1 MAKNKQQIKF
11 EADISNLKTN
21 IKNAQKSITSL
32 NNELKLNQAQLKENN
47 ESTDLLSKRI
57 EILKDKYEKQKEV
70 VDNTRKSYEKAVE
83 IFGENSNEAENLK
96 NKLLQAE
103 TAEQNIKNEINKT
116 NKELEIQNNKLINL
130 NKELEIQNNKLINL
144 SKKWQESGETL
155 KNYGDKIESVGNK
168 LSVAS
173 GLVAGAGII
182 SIKSAIETETSIQQ
196 IENIYGEASNTIKD
210 FAENTALSFNMSK
223 SEAYKYSQVFGNLIQ
238 SITDDQVENARY
250 TQELLKAS
258 SIIASSTGRSMEDV
272 MDRIRSGLLGNTEAI
287 EDLGINV
294 NVSLLESTEAFKRF
308 AGDKSW
314 LQLDFQTQQQIRLF
328 AILEQTTKK
337 YGDEVQ
343 QNTASSIQQLTA
355 KTKNLTNDLG
365 KKLLPIANDVLEQV
379 NDLVSGFENLSDE
392 EKENIIKIGGLIAV
406 AGPLVKL
413 AGTSIKTIGSV
424 TKGIGTLTGAIGV
437 LTKGSDGATDSS
449 KNLANILKKSFS
461 PTGIAVAAVVG
472 GFSIMTT
479 QISKATE
486 ESRKQAEEAEKTA
499 EKIREEKEAV
509 DELRTSIDNNVQIEL
524 THIERTKELWAELQ
538 KITDENGKIK
548 EGYESRAK
556 VITGQLSEA
565 LGTEISITDNII
577 NKYKELQ
584 DEIDL
589 LILKKQTEAVLSGSE
604 EKYNQAITNREQ
616 KTQELITQ
624 EEKLNTLLAERENA
638 YNNLS
643 EVDKKVVDGV
653 DPLSLTYQEQISQN
667 LSAQLNVQE
676 KDKAIKQTEDSIKNL
691 RNEINNYTRDIE
703 THQYKLELAAEETP
717 EALQEIVDMTG
728 KTYME
733 GGKIVET
740 TYERQIKAQQIYLND
755 AKTLNEEAVENNDE
769 AQKSMTQSTINEA
782 NRRLNA
788 LTDELIGMTSTT
800 NENSEDVKNA
810 WRALATD
817 SYDIYNEKVSK
828 LPMLTQIKIEEMTGV
843 AVTKAPEFAITM
855 EYIAQL
861 GVDALDKSADF
872 KAKALESLNEYLAGL
887 TDEEKRKLLQQ
898 AGIENIDLVMQELEK
913 GNLSEE
919 KGREILTGLYN
930 GLEDKEFKAN
940 LFGAATT
947 LAGQLSSLLTIKP
960 TIATVAG
967 ISALKASLPGHKDGL
982 DYVPYDN
989 YVARLHKGE
998 RVLTAE
1004 ENKDYMS
1011 GNIENKVNNRNIVVQ
1026 FYPQHITEQELK
1038 RAEDYIAKKWGMQW

>member
-130 NKELEIQNNKLINL
+130 

-238 SITDDQVENARY
+238 SITDDQVENAQY

-287 EDLGINV
+287 EDLGVNV

-413 AGTSIKTIGSV
+413 TGTSIKTIGSV

-461 PTGIAVAAVVG
+461 PTGIAVAAVVAG
-472 GFSIMTT
+472 VGVMI
-479 QISKATE
+479 KRYRDATE
-486 ESRKQAEEAEKTA
+486 ETRNYADACEKSAEKTL
-499 EKIREEKEAV
+499 EEKQAI
-509 DELRTSIDNNVQIEL
+509 DELRTSIDKNAQSDLN
-524 THIERTKELWAELQ
+524 HIERTKTLWEELQ

-548 EGYESRAK
+548 EGYENRAK
-556 VITGQLSEA
+556 VITSDLSEA
-565 LGTEISITDNII
+565 LGQEISITDNVID
-577 NKYKELQ
+577 KYQELQ
-584 DEIDL
+584 QEMDT
-589 LILKKQTEAVLSGSE
+589 LILKKKGEIVLDASE
-604 EKYNQAITNREQ
+604 EKANNALINRNQL
-616 KTQELITQ
+616 TQELIDKQ
-624 EEKLNTLLAERENA
+624 EELNKAKEKEKELYDEYVEAITNADSLTDNFTAEKNWKNQQEAVASLEREVS
-638 YNNLS
+638 NL
-643 EVDKKVVDGV
+643 
-653 DPLSLTYQEQISQN
+653 Q
-667 LSAQLNVQE
+667 
-676 KDKAIKQTEDSIKNL
+676 DSVND
-691 RNEINNYTRDIE
+691 YTADIE
-703 THQYKLELAAEETP
+703 DYQYKYELWTEGTP
-717 EALQEIVDMTG
+717 ESIQKMVDEVG
-728 KTYME
+728 KSYE
-733 GGKIVET
+733 KNGET
-740 TYERQIKAQQIYLND
+740 IELNLARQIQAQQYYLNN
-755 AKTLNEEAVENNDE
+755 AKRLNEEAVKNNNETEKKKTQTTIDE
-769 AQKSMTQSTINEA
+769 SEK
-782 NRRLNA
+782 RLDT